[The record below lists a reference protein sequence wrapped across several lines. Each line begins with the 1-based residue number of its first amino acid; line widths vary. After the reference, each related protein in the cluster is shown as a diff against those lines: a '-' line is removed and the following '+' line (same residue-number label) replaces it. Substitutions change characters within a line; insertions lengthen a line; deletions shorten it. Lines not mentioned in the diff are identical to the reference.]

1 MSKKLLAELK
11 AGSPFM
17 PDCRDYANLLDYA
30 RIMAGKALDELR
42 DKMGLASY
50 KEWASFLK
58 IA

>member
-30 RIMAGKALDELR
+30 RIMTGNTLAVLR
-42 DKMGLASY
+42 CEMGLASY